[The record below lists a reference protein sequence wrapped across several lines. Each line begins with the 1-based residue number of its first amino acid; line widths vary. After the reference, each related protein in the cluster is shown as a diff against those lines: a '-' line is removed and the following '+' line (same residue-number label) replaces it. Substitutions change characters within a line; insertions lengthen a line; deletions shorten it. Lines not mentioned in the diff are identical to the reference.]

1 MVLYLNMCDGE
12 AEFSSAITPVFS
24 VTYDVFF
31 FFETS
36 LFIIN
41 VKISCWLTFLKTV
54 QKNNIYFK

>member
-1 MVLYLNMCDGE
+1 MCDGE

-24 VTYDVFF
+24 VTYDGFV